1 LADPTRR
8 FSLILLDHFQP
19 ANEHEENPAAALLL
33 QLPTA
38 YPDLRLDTVA
48 GDAGFGYE
56 VFLHTTY
63 QLGAKRAIDLRA
75 HSTDKDKTLWPI
87 RGYDDKGRPVCAYGY
102 HFTANGFDALRQR
115 HKWFCGQ
122 ACLHG
127 AAPAVNLDQV
137 IYPPTECPF
146 QSPTAHPHG
155 QIKNVAE
162 RFDDASIRLVRD
174 LPFGTPTWKRYYHQA
189 RNAAESRNA
198 AFEHWHLKH
207 LSVYGTPRSQAI
219 VFQADVW
226 LNLTTLAR
234 LVQEATTAAIRA
246 P

>member
-1 LADPTRR
+1 
-8 FSLILLDHFQP
+8 
-19 ANEHEENPAAALLL
+19 
-33 QLPTA
+33 
-38 YPDLRLDTVA
+38 
-48 GDAGFGYE
+48 
-56 VFLHTTY
+56 
-63 QLGAKRAIDLRA
+63 
-75 HSTDKDKTLWPI
+75 
-87 RGYDDKGRPVCAYGY
+87 VCAYGY